1 MSLFWIIY
9 LATVAIVG
17 GTIVAVAVHDRRDLI
32 DEYETMPIGFI
43 VAWLILTFTPIL
55 NIVVLIVG
63 TSHLVLHTLKQ
74 RDEAR
79 RRDPKYA
86 KKEPDT
92 LCMMTRYDCECMN
105 CQSDPRF
112 PDQKSKP
119 ELETKT
125 GI

>member
-17 GTIVAVAVHDRRDLI
+17 GTIVAVAVHDHRDLI

-43 VAWLILTFTPIL
+43 VAWLILTFTPVL
-55 NIVVLIVG
+55 NIIVLIVG

-79 RRDPKYA
+79 KRDPKYA
-86 KKEPDT
+86 KSVPDT
-92 LCMMTRYDCECMN
+92 MSLLDRYTCECMGVKA
-105 CQSDPRF
+105 DPRF
-112 PDQKSKP
+112 PDQTSKP
-119 ELETKT
+119 DS
-125 GI
+125 